1 MIRIPMIRTLAAAC
15 TALILAAP
23 ATAQEDQRPS
33 HCIALA
39 QNTPGIAYLHKASY
53 TDPLPDFTVRLHYI
67 DHASFLIQTP
77 GGLSAV
83 TDYTGFLGASDF
95 VPDVVTMNRAHSS
108 HWTETPD
115 PRIPHVLPGWNPDGG
130 PAGHHLDLDEMLVR
144 SVSTDI
150 RSTWTDLGADG
161 NSIFVFET
169 AGLCIGHLGHLHHEP
184 TAEQF
189 AAIGRLDVVMAPVD
203 GGLTLPLPVMIS
215 VLKRLRS
222 SVVIPMHW
230 FGRPNL
236 ETFLAGMAD
245 EFVIERTDGP
255 SMEVS
260 LRSLPDRPTVYVLE
274 PRFLGHD
281 ND

>member
-1 MIRIPMIRTLAAAC
+1 MIRSMILALFVAALATSAAA
-15 TALILAAP
+15 
-23 ATAQEDQRPS
+23 QQDRRPS

-39 QNTPGIAYLHKASY
+39 QTTPGIQYLHKASFRA
-53 TDPLPDFTVRLHYI
+53 PLPDFTVRLNYVA
-67 DHASFLIQTP
+67 HASFLIQTP

-83 TDYTGFLGASDF
+83 TDYTGFLGATGL
-95 VPDVVTMNRAHSS
+95 VPDVATMNRAHSS

-115 PRIPHVLPGWNPDGG
+115 PRIPNLLPGWNPEGG
-130 PAGHHLDLDEMLVR
+130 PAGHYVDLGDMLVR

-150 RSTWTDLGADG
+150 RSDWSNLSEDG

-169 AGLCIGHLGHLHHEP
+169 EGLCIGHLGHLHHEP
-184 TAEQF
+184 TPEQY

-203 GGLTLPLPVMIS
+203 GGMTLPLPAMIR

-236 ETFLAGMAD
+236 EIFLTGMAD
-245 EFVIERTDGP
+245 EFVIQRTGET

-274 PRFLGHD
+274 PEYLRD
-281 ND
+281 EVD